1 MCKEEAGRAS
11 EAEGCPASPEP
22 RVCACDGSHQPGPG
36 EQLTASPTLFWKIE
50 TVGWGGGAGRN
61 REVLLG
67 SVRPPQSSWVFR
79 GLTFIIPK
87 LGKCTSS
94 HQSVERVLT
103 YVWNGVIK
111 GNEENVDL
119 EKDEK
124 GL

>member
-1 MCKEEAGRAS
+1 M
-11 EAEGCPASPEP
+11 
-22 RVCACDGSHQPGPG
+22 
-36 EQLTASPTLFWKIE
+36 
-50 TVGWGGGAGRN
+50 GWGGGAGRN

-67 SVRPPQSSWVFR
+67 SVRPRQSSWVFR